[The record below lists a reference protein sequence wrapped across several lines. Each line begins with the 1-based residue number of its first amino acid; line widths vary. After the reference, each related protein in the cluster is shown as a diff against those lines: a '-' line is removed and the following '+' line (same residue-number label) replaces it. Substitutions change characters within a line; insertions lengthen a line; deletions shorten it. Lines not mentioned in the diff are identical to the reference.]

1 MKIFISADIEGI
13 AGVSNWDETSI
24 NKPGYEDARRLM
36 TQEVLAAC
44 QGALDAGCKEIV
56 IKDAHGSGRNILPWQ
71 LPECV
76 ALVRGW
82 SGHPYNM
89 LQEIDNT
96 FDATI
101 MIGYHSAA
109 GSDSNPLT
117 HTFTSNVAEIRLNG
131 ELASEF
137 LINALTSTLVNV
149 PVVFVS
155 GDKGICEEVKKF
167 NTNIETR
174 FVSQGKGASSICIS
188 PKQAYQKIKDG
199 VFKAL
204 KKNVSTCRVELP
216 EFFEVKIKF
225 NDPISAYR
233 ASFYPGM
240 TASDEQTV
248 AFETNGYFDLLR
260 MLLFII

>member
-13 AGVSNWDETSI
+13 AGVSNWDETSV
-24 NKPGYEDARRLM
+24 NRPGYEEARHLM

-44 QGALDAGCKEIV
+44 QGALDAGCKEVV
-56 IKDAHGSGRNILPWQ
+56 IKDAHGSGRNIISSQ

-76 ALVRGW
+76 TLVRGW
-82 SGHPYNM
+82 SGHPYSM

-109 GSDSNPLT
+109 GSDSNPLA
-117 HTFTSNVAEIRLNG
+117 HTFTSNVAQISLNG

-137 LINALTSTLVNV
+137 LINALTSTLVDV

-155 GDKGICEEVKKF
+155 GDKRICEEARKL
-167 NTNIETR
+167 NNNIETR

-199 VFKAL
+199 VSKAL
-204 KKNVSTCRVELP
+204 KNNVSACRVELP
-216 EFFEVKIKF
+216 EFFELKMKF
-225 NDPISAYR
+225 TDPTSAYR

-240 TASDEQTV
+240 IKNDEQLVT
-248 AFETNGYFDLLR
+248 FETNDYFDLLR